1 MSKLGC
7 FFFLNKAVI
16 IFFVNIISLI
26 KSDVIFLFN
35 SIIPE
40 KKIQI
45 LTMLNLFL
53 FQELSKITMPVVF
66 NEPISFLQR
75 ITEYME
81 YSELLD
87 NACLC
92 NDPVDRLKAR
102 WLDQWTAL
110 LSLQNYSL
118 PNLSLSLKCLQGY
131 FYFVFV
137 FSVHLSFCC
146 FSHFI
151 ELWTIRKTI

>member
-7 FFFLNKAVI
+7 FFLNNEFI
-16 IFFVNIISLI
+16 NLFVNIITLTISCN
-26 KSDVIFLFN
+26 FPFN
-35 SIIPE
+35 FIPE
-40 KKIQI
+40 KKMKI
-45 LTMLNLFL
+45 LTFLNLFL

-81 YSELLD
+81 YSELLE

-102 WLDQWTAL
+102 RLDQ
-110 LSLQNYSL
+110 
-118 PNLSLSLKCLQGY
+118 
-131 FYFVFV
+131 
-137 FSVHLSFCC
+137 
-146 FSHFI
+146 
-151 ELWTIRKTI
+151 

>member
-1 MSKLGC
+1 MSKPGC
-7 FFFLNKAVI
+7 FFLNKAVI
-16 IFFVNIISLI
+16 IFFVNKISLI

-35 SIIPE
+35 SIPE

-102 WLDQWTAL
+102 RLDQ
-110 LSLQNYSL
+110 
-118 PNLSLSLKCLQGY
+118 
-131 FYFVFV
+131 
-137 FSVHLSFCC
+137 
-146 FSHFI
+146 
-151 ELWTIRKTI
+151 

>member
-102 WLDQWTAL
+102 RLDQ
-110 LSLQNYSL
+110 
-118 PNLSLSLKCLQGY
+118 
-131 FYFVFV
+131 
-137 FSVHLSFCC
+137 
-146 FSHFI
+146 
-151 ELWTIRKTI
+151 